1 MTKNLRNLLDRYA
14 SIQNLTG
21 SSGAEIYRIPELG
34 AYLKI
39 AEAGSIA
46 RLGRERE
53 VLGWLKGKLDV
64 PDVLKFEE
72 HDGKEF
78 SLVSEITGVTAPAY
92 VENLENREQFLSF
105 VAKVGIIL
113 RRLHSLPIDGCELNM
128 GLDVKLAWAAKNIEN
143 GLVDEDDFDE
153 DNAGRTGADIY
164 QELLD
169 KKPVDEDLVFTHGDV
184 SLPNIIMMRGEVNGL
199 IDLGLGGVADRYQD
213 ISLCLRSFIFDSRW
227 TDEAVVKINE
237 IFCKAYGIESVDED
251 KLYYYRLLDELF

>member
-1 MTKNLRNLLDRYA
+1 MLNLLDRYA
-14 SIQNLTG
+14 SVPNLTG
-21 SSGAEIYRIPELG
+21 CSGAEIYRIPELG

-39 AEAGSIA
+39 AETGSVA

-53 VLGWLKGKLDV
+53 VLGWLKGKADV

-72 HDGKEF
+72 HNGKEF
-78 SLVSEITGVTAPAY
+78 SLVSEIIGVTADGHIS
-92 VENLENREQFLSF
+92 NLDNREQFLNF
-105 VAKVGIIL
+105 IAKVGTIL
-113 RRLHSLPIDGCELNM
+113 RGLHSLSIDGCELNV
-128 GLDVKLAWAAKNIEN
+128 GLDVKLAWAKKNIED
-143 GLVDEDDFDE
+143 GLVDEDDFDD

-169 KKPVDEDLVFTHGDV
+169 KKPLEEDLVFTHGDL
-184 SLPNIIMMRGEVNGL
+184 SLPNIIMRSGDVNGL

-237 IFCKAYGIESVDED
+237 VFCKAYGIESVDED